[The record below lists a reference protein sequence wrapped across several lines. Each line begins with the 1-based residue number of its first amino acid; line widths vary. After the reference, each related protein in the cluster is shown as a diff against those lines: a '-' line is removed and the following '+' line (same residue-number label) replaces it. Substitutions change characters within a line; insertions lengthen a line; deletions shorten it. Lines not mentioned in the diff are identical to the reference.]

1 MTNRMPCETA
11 CLADI
16 GAREEQQD
24 RVEVFAD
31 EMALLIVLADGMGGH
46 EGGAMAAQ
54 VVIDV
59 AREQFDAFID
69 GKTPLQLTDI
79 VYCAHER
86 IKITGAELGLS
97 PHSTCVLLHLTDTT
111 ATWAHVG
118 DSRLYHFDN
127 GRLTERTIDHSMVEL
142 MRLQG
147 RLSEE
152 EMKVHPDQNRLFE
165 ALGGNNLPE
174 VETGYADNSE
184 NDGFLL
190 ASDGLWENVSDSEL
204 EAVFKA
210 QNLDEALRGLV
221 ESAKTKGEPECDNI
235 SVAVA
240 RHRRAT
246 PSLGLRI
253 SRAFTRFR
261 EVWV

>member
-1 MTNRMPCETA
+1 MTNGVACETA
-11 CLADI
+11 CFVDI

-24 RVEVFAD
+24 RVEIFAD
-31 EMALLIVLADGMGGH
+31 ENTLLIVLADGMGGH

-54 VVIDV
+54 AVIDV

-69 GKTPLQLTDI
+69 GKTSLQLTDI

-86 IKITGAELGLS
+86 INITGTELGLS

-152 EMKVHPDQNRLFE
+152 EMKAHPDQNRLYE

-174 VETGYADNSE
+174 VETGYADTSE

-210 QNLDEALRGLV
+210 HNLDEALRGLV

-235 SVAVA
+235 SVAAA
-240 RHRRAT
+240 RHRRAM
-246 PSLGLRI
+246 PSLGSRLRQLLEQM
-253 SRAFTRFR
+253 RFR
-261 EVWV
+261 VV

>member
-1 MTNRMPCETA
+1 MTNGVPCETA
-11 CLADI
+11 CFADI

-24 RVEVFAD
+24 RVEIFAD
-31 EMALLIVLADGMGGH
+31 EKALLIVLADGMGGH

-54 VVIDV
+54 AVIDV

-86 IKITGAELGLS
+86 INITGAELGLS

-118 DSRLYHFDN
+118 DSRLYQFDN
-127 GRLTERTIDHSMVEL
+127 GRLTERTIDHSVVEI

-147 RLSEE
+147 RLTEQ
-152 EMKVHPDQNRLFE
+152 EMKAHPDQNRLYE
-165 ALGGNNLPE
+165 ALGGINLPE
-174 VETGYADNSE
+174 VETGYADTSE

-210 QNLDEALRGLV
+210 HNLDEALRGLV
-221 ESAKTKGEPECDNI
+221 ERAKTKGEPECDNI
-235 SVAVA
+235 SVAAA

-261 EVWV
+261 EVRV